1 MASRK
6 HSLCSVPLPQQL
18 TSSYRATWSQPHPGP
33 STLQLHNISCLLPIP
48 NPVKLHSRTSPCH
61 HRQIGANN
69 LFSTC
74 VTKNG
79 SATLRKAG
87 GRVHNPLG
95 RALQEEEEDE
105 KEEGGREQTAQ
116 PGKGGPAALISPRR
130 IIQRQDMG
138 PRVLLQGQHSA
149 GGR

>member
-1 MASRK
+1 MLRPPPPATNFQLQGNLASA
-6 HSLCSVPLPQQL
+6 PPWPI
-18 TSSYRATWSQPHPGP
+18 Y
-33 STLQLHNISCLLPIP
+33 LQLHISCLLPIP
-48 NPVKLHSRTSPCH
+48 NPVKLHPRTSPCH
-61 HRQIGANN
+61 HRQIDANN

-79 SATLRKAG
+79 SATLRNAG
-87 GRVHNPLG
+87 GRDAAAHNPLG
-95 RALQEEEEDE
+95 RALQEEEEDK